1 MKVAI
6 AHDWFSDVGGAEKVA
21 KELHEIFPE
30 APIYTIF
37 HDENFTRKFLPGAE
51 IRPSHLQKYIH
62 FVGKNKWLIP
72 FMPVSVEL
80 FDLSGF
86 DLVIS
91 SSAYFIK
98 GLILKPDTTHI
109 CYCHSPTRQWW
120 DWQSEYRKEVKKAPR
135 WAVSILQHAMRIW
148 DRSASTRVDYFI
160 ANSLNVK
167 KRILKYYGKK
177 SVVIYPPVEMD
188 DGSTKFNAENEF
200 SGSPL
205 SYGPNHYGELR
216 TNNYFLI
223 VSRLFKHKN
232 ADVAVRAFNKLGW
245 PLVIVGNGPE
255 MMRLKKLAKNNIRLV
270 GLASEEELRGY
281 YQNCMAFVMPQEE
294 DFGIAPIEA
303 MGYGKPVLAL
313 KRGGALE
320 YIEEGINGEFFVDP
334 HPDVLAYGA
343 LRLKQNIYKYDKE
356 EIKRTAKRF
365 SKEQFKYEVLNL
377 IKNVSQI

>member
-1 MKVAI
+1 MIGNKYAI
-6 AHDWFSDVGGAEKVA
+6 
-21 KELHEIFPE
+21 
-30 APIYTIF
+30 
-37 HDENFTRKFLPGAE
+37 N
-51 IRPSHLQKYIH
+51 
-62 FVGKNKWLIP
+62 
-72 FMPVSVEL
+72 
-80 FDLSGF
+80 
-86 DLVIS
+86 
-91 SSAYFIK
+91 
-98 GLILKPDTTHI
+98 
-109 CYCHSPTRQWW
+109 
-120 DWQSEYRKEVKKAPR
+120 
-135 WAVSILQHAMRIW
+135 SI
-148 DRSASTRVDYFI
+148 
-160 ANSLNVK
+160 
-167 KRILKYYGKK
+167 
-177 SVVIYPPVEMD
+177 VIYPPVEMD

-365 SKEQFKYEVLNL
+365 SKERFKYEVLNL